1 MKKVKITYAN
11 KEQVE
16 YYIAAENDKFAILSD
31 LDNEWFTYTIIDKKN
46 ERLGQDNKIFN
57 IGYDTVKGCGEKLKQ
72 LTNGELQ
79 LSAKRSERL
88 NDVTVECL

>member
-31 LDNEWFTYTIIDKKN
+31 LDNE
-46 ERLGQDNKIFN
+46 
-57 IGYDTVKGCGEKLKQ
+57 
-72 LTNGELQ
+72 
-79 LSAKRSERL
+79 
-88 NDVTVECL
+88 